1 MLFSVIY
8 TADTPAYVNVLDFAP
23 PNVADWNETEDDD
36 QFDYGYLE
44 GEWEQG
50 HHRKWC
56 AVLNREQ
63 FDDFIQHCGLFAERV
78 ETMGS
83 LGAPGFGFGWA
94 PAVSFRSDADDAMQN
109 AFVTPIPECRKES
122 CDKRDWRR
130 VRKAVLAVYG

>member
-8 TADTPAYVNVLDFAP
+8 SADTPAYLNVLDFAP

-36 QFDYGYLE
+36 QYE
-44 GEWEQG
+44 GEEEQG

-63 FDDFIQHCGLFAERV
+63 FDDFVQHCGLFAERT

-94 PAVSFRSDADDAMQN
+94 PAVSFRSDADEAMQN

-122 CDKRDWRR
+122 CNERDWRR